1 MTNVEPFYPRAALY
15 ARWSVLAFVLFL
27 VGTNAFLIAGVLPE
41 MAHDFDVSIS
51 DVAFTITLY
60 AIVIAIAAPAV
71 SMLLPRWS
79 RTKLMVTG
87 LAIVAGGTAIA
98 TLAPDLTVFGIGRV
112 VAALGGAALVP
123 TATAAGAAIAP
134 PARRGQAI
142 AFVGVGFTLA
152 TAVGAPIGAALAAVA
167 TWRLPM
173 LAVAILAVL
182 GLPLLGLVVR
192 KVPIG
197 AAIGLRARFT
207 VLRDHR
213 ILLPLLTTALLVA
226 GFQLAYVFGAAV
238 TGFSGAALA
247 ALLLVY
253 GIFSVVGNMLAGPLT
268 DRFGSRRMGAIFFTG
283 EIAVLIA
290 LVLLRGDFAA
300 LAAVYVVWGL
310 TAFAG
315 AIPIQHRLVAAD
327 PAVASVAISWYSTA
341 MYVGVAFAPL
351 LGGVL
356 ISAGLPSL
364 LPLAGAVATA
374 IALVAF
380 LIGFVARHRAA
391 DRASDASS
399 VENVAAASLGA

>member
-1 MTNVEPFYPRAALY
+1 MTNVEPSYSRAALY

-27 VGTNAFLIAGVLPE
+27 VGTNGFLIAGVLPE
-41 MAHDFDVSIS
+41 MAHDFGVSIS

-87 LAIVAGGTAIA
+87 LAIVAVGTAIA
-98 TLAPDLTVFGIGRV
+98 TIAPDLTVFGIGRV

-192 KVPIG
+192 NVPIG
-197 AAIGLRARFT
+197 AAIGLRARFA

-213 ILLPLLTTALLVA
+213 ILLPLITTALLVA

-238 TGFSGAALA
+238 TGFTGAALA

-268 DRFGSRRMGAIFFTG
+268 DRFGSRRMGAIFFAG

-341 MYVGVAFAPL
+341 MYVGVAFAPV
-351 LGGVL
+351 LGGAL

-374 IALVAF
+374 IGLVAF
-380 LIGFVARHRAA
+380 LIGFVARRRRAA
-391 DRASDASS
+391 DRFSDTSS
-399 VENVAAASLGA
+399 VEAVAASLGA